1 MVSERQYIDQRPPT
15 RIIFIQ
21 RPGLPQQY
29 EQPASRNSP
38 RQSVD
43 QYRPTNSYPPP
54 RRFLNRWIDRVP
66 PYTDHHPVDLSRNR
80 QIDAAPTYG
89 DYHSADL
96 KNRGMNRKVG
106 TKTRTNNQ
114 PYLDADALAD
124 IAEAAANRIKRTR
137 RQGGGEIPMT
147 ASNYPGL
154 DADAQ
159 ADIAE
164 AAARRRRQ
172 GKTNSLSADAQA
184 DLADAA
190 ADRRRTM
197 RESKPTSLS
206 SNKKQRSGLSSAGT
220 SAENHQ
226 QSTSTSADK
235 IQMDPSVRN
244 SMDPAVRNS
253 IQNLAH
259 TLGAETISVSR
270 TVENEPPIASA
281 KPPQMDALY
290 NEFLAF
296 MSKRLK
302 QQSKKDNMW
311 NESSISKQP
320 TEPRPVEKGQVKT
333 KSLEHQSEQVASS
346 AASESQSSIS
356 NDATKATGK
365 GQVQHDKPNESASGA
380 TYKSNPVV
388 DPRDQQLDKLR
399 DAKGNQVKLPK
410 NSATAFNNQVDQTQ
424 PTVKTETVIA
434 EGTAPSE
441 RSNLQIQNAGPTS
454 SIAQSISDS
463 IGSLNLPAIQNIAS
477 LLTNQG
483 LPTGSSQQPTFLVV
497 MVDNAGLPSLPSQT
511 PINSVRGP
519 AISENAG
526 SGVKQDT
533 LTISNK
539 HTSETH
545 THGQG
550 YPTQSVSLTASQN
563 RASSRS
569 ADTPINLGHQR
580 NGIET
585 GGRRATGANGRA
597 HAVDPERGK
606 IG

>member
-1 MVSERQYIDQRPPT
+1 MPT
-15 RIIFIQ
+15 
-21 RPGLPQQY
+21 
-29 EQPASRNSP
+29 
-38 RQSVD
+38 
-43 QYRPTNSYPPP
+43 
-54 RRFLNRWIDRVP
+54 
-66 PYTDHHPVDLSRNR
+66 YTDHHPVDLSRNR
-80 QIDAAPTYG
+80 KIDAAPTYA

-96 KNRGMNRKVG
+96 KNGGKVG
-106 TKTRTNNQ
+106 TKARTNNQ

-137 RQGGGEIPMT
+137 RQGGGEIPMA

-172 GKTNSLSADAQA
+172 GNTKGLSADAQA

-190 ADRRRTM
+190 ADRRRAM
-197 RESKPTSLS
+197 RESKPTSSS
-206 SNKKQRSGLSSAGT
+206 SNKKQQSGTSSTRT

-244 SMDPAVRNS
+244 SMDPAVRDS

-311 NESSISKQP
+311 NQSSISKQP
-320 TEPRPVEKGQVKT
+320 TELRPVEKSQVEA
-333 KSLEHQSEQVASS
+333 KSLAHKSEQFASS
-346 AASESQSSIS
+346 AAGESQSFIS

-365 GQVQHDKPNESASGA
+365 SQVQHDKPNKSAPGA
-380 TYKSNPVV
+380 TYKNKPVV
-388 DPRDQQLDKLR
+388 EPRDQQLDKLR
-399 DAKGNQVKLPK
+399 GAQGNQVKLPK
-410 NSATAFNNQVDQTQ
+410 NSATTANNQVDKTQ
-424 PTVKTETVIA
+424 PTVKAETVIA
-434 EGTAPSE
+434 EGMAPSE
-441 RSNLQIQNAGPTS
+441 RPNLQIQNTVPTS

-463 IGSLNLPAIQNIAS
+463 IGSLNIPALQNIAS

-483 LPTGSSQQPTFLVV
+483 LPTGSNQQPTVLVV

-511 PINSVRGP
+511 PINSAGGP
-519 AISENAG
+519 AISENKG
-526 SGVKQDT
+526 PGVKQNT
-533 LTISNK
+533 LTISNT
-539 HTSETH
+539 HASETH
-545 THGQG
+545 MQSQG
-550 YPTQSVSLTASQN
+550 YPTSSARHTAIQSKAST
-563 RASSRS
+563 RS
-569 ADTPINLGHQR
+569 ADTPINNGHQR

-585 GGRRATGANGRA
+585 GGGHATGANGRA
-597 HAVDPERGK
+597 HAVNPERGK
-606 IG
+606 ID